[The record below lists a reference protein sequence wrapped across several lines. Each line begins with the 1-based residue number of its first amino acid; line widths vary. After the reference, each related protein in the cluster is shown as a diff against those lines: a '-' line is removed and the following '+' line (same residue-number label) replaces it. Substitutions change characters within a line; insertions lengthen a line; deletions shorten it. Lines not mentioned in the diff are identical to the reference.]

1 MTTQV
6 PQPKADAGKPRLAL
20 VPPAIIEAVGAV
32 RTFGTQKYGDPEN
45 WRQVEP
51 ARYRDA
57 LMRHLCAYL
66 RNPAG
71 VDAESGLPHLAHAAC
86 NVAFLLELE
95 RRDGNFGMMTGRW
108 CGSPAKNGTV
118 RSENGAW
125 PWRKQ
130 HKKAHDAPGSEES
143 AEWAK
148 DAGRIHRAAGAASA
162 RRAPNAGEHCALS
175 ARTRAGM

>member
-95 RRDGNFGMMTGRW
+95 RRDGNTLPDAMLHMPGQRAERVISGPKTENAVNGR
-108 CGSPAKNGTV
+108 V
-118 RSENGAW
+118 R
-125 PWRKQ
+125 
-130 HKKAHDAPGSEES
+130 KK
-143 AEWAK
+143 
-148 DAGRIHRAAGAASA
+148 RA
-162 RRAPNAGEHCALS
+162 
-175 ARTRAGM
+175 

>member
-71 VDAESGLPHLAHAAC
+71 VDVESGLPHLAHAAC

-95 RRDGNFGMMTGRW
+95 RRDGNTLPDAMPHMAEKRTEMAISDTKTENAVNGKGTKKNEPENAISSKTG
-108 CGSPAKNGTV
+108 
-118 RSENGAW
+118 
-125 PWRKQ
+125 
-130 HKKAHDAPGSEES
+130 
-143 AEWAK
+143 
-148 DAGRIHRAAGAASA
+148 I
-162 RRAPNAGEHCALS
+162 
-175 ARTRAGM
+175 

>member
-1 MTTQV
+1 MTAQA
-6 PQPKADAGKPRLAL
+6 PQAKADAGKPRLAL

-95 RRDGNFGMMTGRW
+95 RRDGNTLPDAMPHMAEKRTERAIPGTKTENAVNGKGTKENEPENAFSRETG
-108 CGSPAKNGTV
+108 
-118 RSENGAW
+118 
-125 PWRKQ
+125 
-130 HKKAHDAPGSEES
+130 
-143 AEWAK
+143 
-148 DAGRIHRAAGAASA
+148 I
-162 RRAPNAGEHCALS
+162 
-175 ARTRAGM
+175 

>member
-32 RTFGTQKYGDPEN
+32 RTFGTQKYGDAEN

-71 VDAESGLPHLAHAAC
+71 VDVESGLPHLAHAAC

-95 RRDGNFGMMTGRW
+95 RRDGNTLPDAMPHMAEKRTEMAISDTKTENAVNGRVRKKT
-108 CGSPAKNGTV
+108 SLKTRFRAKREFEKLQV
-118 RSENGAW
+118 
-125 PWRKQ
+125 Q
-130 HKKAHDAPGSEES
+130 V
-143 AEWAK
+143 
-148 DAGRIHRAAGAASA
+148 
-162 RRAPNAGEHCALS
+162 
-175 ARTRAGM
+175 

>member
-1 MTTQV
+1 MDFHA
-6 PQPKADAGKPRLAL
+6 KADAGKPRLAL

-32 RTFGTQKYGDPEN
+32 RTFGTQKYGDAEN

-71 VDAESGLPHLAHAAC
+71 VDVESGPPHLAHAAC

-95 RRDGNFGMMTGRW
+95 RRDGNTLPDAMPHMAEKRTEMAISDTKTENAVNGRVRKKT
-108 CGSPAKNGTV
+108 SLKTRFRAKREFEKLQV
-118 RSENGAW
+118 
-125 PWRKQ
+125 Q
-130 HKKAHDAPGSEES
+130 V
-143 AEWAK
+143 
-148 DAGRIHRAAGAASA
+148 
-162 RRAPNAGEHCALS
+162 
-175 ARTRAGM
+175 

>member
-95 RRDGNFGMMTGRW
+95 RRDGNTLPEAIPHMAEKRTEMAISDTKTENVVNGVGTKENEPENAISSKTG
-108 CGSPAKNGTV
+108 
-118 RSENGAW
+118 
-125 PWRKQ
+125 
-130 HKKAHDAPGSEES
+130 
-143 AEWAK
+143 
-148 DAGRIHRAAGAASA
+148 I
-162 RRAPNAGEHCALS
+162 
-175 ARTRAGM
+175 